1 MTTLV
6 STIQKSDEYNLIL
19 KKCERLLQ
27 EDDIRF
33 AGIINRMGK
42 LLAGG
47 FKKGIKPIADD
58 AERQKL
64 YMELALRVS
73 TREEFDYC
81 LGPVK
86 YSASRREKAVMLSV
100 PFNKKILLVSAEPN
114 VDIDKTATK
123 IMKIWAGQKISNER
137 GET

>member
-1 MTTLV
+1 MLLAV
-6 STIQKSDEYNLIL
+6 NLQEHYMYNQKCNL
-19 KKCERLLQ
+19 LLQ
-27 EDDIRF
+27 IPELRF
-33 AGIINRMGK
+33 AGFLDPMGN
-42 LLAGG
+42 LIAGG
-47 FKKGIKPIADD
+47 FKQGVTPLHDES
-58 AERQKL
+58 ERQKL

-123 IMKIWAGQKISNER
+123 IMTIWVGQKISNKR
-137 GET
+137 GGT